1 MANEVSYRSSTS
13 NASSYTSSVVLTR
26 KRKSKYKKRS
36 SKVKAED
43 KVDQMREQTGEE
55 QKETLSKSILTRSLD
70 ENLIVD

>member
-36 SKVKAED
+36 SKVKLED

-70 ENLIVD
+70 ENLIVE

>member
-36 SKVKAED
+36 SKAKAED